1 MKEKLLRVP
10 HRHVVMTL
18 PHILLDLVKRNK
30 KEILNILMR
39 TSADTL
45 KDWMM
50 HKFGLKTGVIAVL
63 HTYGETKQLHV
74 HTHMIMS
81 WGGIDSEGKISVP
94 EHDYVHIPSI
104 RRVFRYKFENALIGL
119 FDAGRLEH
127 DFHDRMEFM
136 SFIKRV
142 ANRKD
147 WIVHLEPP
155 IQMPEQVIQ
164 YVGRYSKRAC
174 LSEYKI
180 TAMDGENISFRY
192 RDYKNS
198 PDRRNPVEKELT
210 LHYREFFPRLLQHV
224 PLRYFRI
231 VRYYGFYSNKGN
243 LPEEYFGRDES
254 EIEEAGVQQAESEY
268 ENPYFCE
275 HCGRMRVYSHT
286 TVTSGGITYTVVLEH
301 CDIHRK
307 KSA

>member
-1 MKEKLLRVP
+1 M
-10 HRHVVMTL
+10 
-18 PHILLDLVKRNK
+18 
-30 KEILNILMR
+30 
-39 TSADTL
+39 
-45 KDWMM
+45 
-50 HKFGLKTGVIAVL
+50 
-63 HTYGETKQLHV
+63 
-74 HTHMIMS
+74 
-81 WGGIDSEGKISVP
+81 EGK
-94 EHDYVHIPSI
+94 HINSDH
-104 RRVFRYKFENALIGL
+104 ESA
-119 FDAGRLEH
+119 
-127 DFHDRMEFM
+127 
-136 SFIKRV
+136 KRGI
-142 ANRKD
+142 NKRCSY
-147 WIVHLEPP
+147 
-155 IQMPEQVIQ
+155 

-254 EIEEAGVQQAESEY
+254 EIEEAGLQQEESGY

-286 TVTSGGITYTVVLEH
+286 TVTGGGMTYTVILEH

-307 KSA
+307 KAA

>member
-1 MKEKLLRVP
+1 MKEKMLRVP

-18 PHILLDLVKRNK
+18 PHILLDLVKRNR
-30 KEILNILMR
+30 KEMLNILMR
-39 TSADTL
+39 TSAETL

-81 WGGIDSEGKISVP
+81 WGGIDNDGKIVIP

-104 RRVFRYKFENALIGL
+104 CKVFRYKFEHALIGL

-136 SFIKRV
+136 GFIKKV
-142 ANRKD
+142 VNKKD
-147 WIVHLEPP
+147 WIVHLEQP

-231 VRYYGFYSNKGN
+231 VRYYGFYSNKGS
-243 LPEEYFGRDES
+243 LPEEYFGQDES
-254 EIEEAGVQQAESEY
+254 EIEEAELQQAESGY

-275 HCGRMRVYSHT
+275 RCGRTRVYSHT
-286 TVTSGGITYTVVLEH
+286 TVTGGGMTYTVILEH
-301 CDIHRK
+301 CDIYRK
-307 KSA
+307 KAA